1 VDLGGDILDILVL
14 RATQPTSD
22 LNASLSII
30 SALDTMRTDYDCIV
44 VDFSASEQS
53 ADMEAGANVVNEIVV
68 VAEARR
74 STTDM
79 LAGVLRKL
87 PADKVACI
95 VLNKV

>member
-1 VDLGGDILDILVL
+1 
-14 RATQPTSD
+14 
-22 LNASLSII
+22 
-30 SALDTMRTDYDCIV
+30 
-44 VDFSASEQS
+44 
-53 ADMEAGANVVNEIVV
+53 MEAGTNVVNEIVV

-74 STTDM
+74 STTDT